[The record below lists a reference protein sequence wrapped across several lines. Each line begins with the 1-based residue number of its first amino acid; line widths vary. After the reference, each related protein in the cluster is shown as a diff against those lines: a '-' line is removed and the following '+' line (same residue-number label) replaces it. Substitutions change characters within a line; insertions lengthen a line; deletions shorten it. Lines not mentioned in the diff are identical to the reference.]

1 MRTRKI
7 LDAATRLFYERGF
20 DAVGVDELG
29 EAAGVSG
36 PAIYRHFAGK
46 DEILSTLF
54 DEAMDRLLLLVP
66 VPTDDPFHDLE
77 ALVRAQ
83 AEFSLTDSALVSI
96 YAREDRS
103 LASDARR
110 RLARR
115 QRQHVDR
122 WVEVLSRCY
131 PDRAT
136 SELVTAAFATI
147 GLLLSA
153 AYWPRDARK
162 VDDLPGLL
170 VSIGLGALAGT
181 RHRPDD

>member
-1 MRTRKI
+1 VQDRAI
-7 LDAATRLFYERGF
+7 LDAATQLFYKRGF

-29 EAAGVSG
+29 EAAGMSG
-36 PAIYRHFAGK
+36 PAIYRHFTSK

-66 VPTDDPFHDLE
+66 APTDDPFADLE

-83 AEFSLTDSALVSI
+83 AEFSLSDSALVSI

-103 LASDARR
+103 LKPEARR

-115 QRQHVDR
+115 QRQHVER
-122 WVEVLSRCY
+122 WVAVLARCY
-131 PDRAT
+131 PERPAD
-136 SELVTAAFATI
+136 ELLTAAFATI

-153 AYWPRDARK
+153 AYWPEDARRAA
-162 VDDLPGLL
+162 DLPGLL
-170 VSIGLGALAGT
+170 VSLGLGALAGARP
-181 RHRPDD
+181 RHAA